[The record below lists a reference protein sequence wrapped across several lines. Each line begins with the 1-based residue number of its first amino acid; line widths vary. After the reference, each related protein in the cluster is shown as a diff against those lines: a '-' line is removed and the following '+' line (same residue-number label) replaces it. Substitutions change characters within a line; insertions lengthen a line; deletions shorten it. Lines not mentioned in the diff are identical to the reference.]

1 MPDLDILR
9 QLTSDVGADTAL
21 KLLGMFKVDADKR
34 VAVIGAYLQHNGAI
48 SDLRIQAHSLKGLC
62 NTYGAV
68 DGGEAARVLQEACE
82 LGDADDIRA
91 KRSEEHTSELQ
102 SHHDLVCRLLL
113 EKKKKK
119 H

>member
-1 MPDLDILR
+1 VPDLDILR

-91 KRSEEHTSELQ
+91 KAKTAFDTISRDIEATLKAAQ
-102 SHHDLVCRLLL
+102 TLKAD
-113 EKKKKK
+113 
-119 H
+119 